1 MEAES
6 VLGAQL
12 SGVKVKVCT
21 LNEPVILMKDSTGE
35 WKHSVNGVINLRMFH
50 PMYRYYGI

>member
-6 VLGAQL
+6 ILGAQL
-12 SGVKVKVCT
+12 SGVKVKACT

-35 WKHSVNGVINLRMFH
+35 WKHSVNGVINLSMFH